1 MPELTTQDATRTRK
15 VKTII
20 DTVEPIVE
28 KSETG
33 LGMTPLEYVRQL
45 ADEQLPLCK
54 LYIYRV
60 DPKTTGSYID
70 LVSDRVD
77 EQILEE
83 RYGGKILAV
92 KLQHKTADGLKEGYQ
107 SRIEVLSEPKY
118 TKRELFANPSLA
130 PAPAA
135 TPASS
140 GGISEAM
147 LSRLIDKLLE
157 EKLTAQT
164 ANSSAIEAT
173 VNMMKSASDRAID
186 VIAAQVPKPDSA
198 GGGIRET
205 LALLKELG
213 VLGGAQQSG
222 KNSILET
229 IAVLKELGVVGAKS
243 ETKSLAEQLKD
254 FQALKEF
261 LGGDDSGGKGSGRTN
276 IYDVLSAIADK
287 GPQMLDKVMFMANE
301 NIRRKQAAAARQGI
315 AATEAL
321 PPAVATERPVE
332 VVEPENAAPA
342 ATTGVDPDEPFKKLV
357 VKRIQENADPLIVLN
372 LIEAWNPQVAAML
385 HAFNREAVR
394 SFIQADSILK
404 EALNAPEFEKWFA
417 AFYELIEED
426 NRDVDEG
433 AEPGSKRVQ

>member
-135 TPASS
+135 TPVNSS

-157 EKLTAQT
+157 EKLSTQN
-164 ANSSAIEAT
+164 ANASAIEST
-173 VNMMKSASDRAID
+173 VKMMENASTRAVD
-186 VIAAQVPKPDSA
+186 VVAAQVAKNGNSLLETITVLKELGLLGQKPEAS
-198 GGGIRET
+198 GIRET
-205 LALLKELG
+205 LSLLKELG
-213 VLGGAQQSG
+213 IVGGEKTQ
-222 KNSILET
+222 
-229 IAVLKELGVVGAKS
+229 AK
-243 ETKSLAEQLKD
+243 TLVDQLKD
-254 FQALKEF
+254 LTALKEF
-261 LGGDDSGGKGSGRTN
+261 FGGEDAGGKGSGKTN
-276 IYDVLSAIADK
+276 IYDVLSAITDK
-287 GPQMLDKVMFMANE
+287 GPQILDKVMFMANE

-315 AATEAL
+315 AAAEAL
-321 PPAVATERPVE
+321 PPAVTTERPVE
-332 VVEPENAAPA
+332 VAAPENAAPV

-357 VKRIQENADPLIVLN
+357 VKRIQENSDPVIVLN

-394 SFIQADSILK
+394 GFIQADSILK

>member
-1 MPELTTQDATRTRK
+1 MPELTAQDGTRTRK

-70 LVSDRVD
+70 LVSDRLD

-135 TPASS
+135 TPANS

-157 EKLTAQT
+157 EKLSTQN
-164 ANSSAIEAT
+164 ANASAIEST
-173 VNMMKSASDRAID
+173 VKMMETASNRAID
-186 VIAAQVPKPDSA
+186 VIAAQVPKNGNSLLETITALKELGLLGQKPGD
-198 GGGIRET
+198 GGIRET
-205 LALLKELG
+205 LSLLKELG
-213 VLGGAQQSG
+213 IVGG
-222 KNSILET
+222 E
-229 IAVLKELGVVGAKS
+229 KS
-243 ETKSLAEQLKD
+243 QTKTLVEQLKD
-254 FQALKEF
+254 LTALKEF
-261 LGGDDSGGKGSGRTN
+261 FGGDEGGGKGSAKTN
-276 IYDVLSAIADK
+276 WLDILQAAIDK
-287 GPQMLDKVMFMANE
+287 SPQLVDRVMLMANE
-301 NIRRKQAAAARQGI
+301 NMRRRQAAAAQQ
-315 AATEAL
+315 AAPPESPAPL
-321 PPAVATERPVE
+321 PSSTSEQPAVEIMPT
-332 VVEPENAAPA
+332 ENAAPA
-342 ATTGVDPDEPFKKLV
+342 SSGTDPDEPFKKLV
-357 VKRIQENADPLIVLN
+357 VKRIQENADPIIVLN

-394 SFIQADSILK
+394 GFIQADSILR